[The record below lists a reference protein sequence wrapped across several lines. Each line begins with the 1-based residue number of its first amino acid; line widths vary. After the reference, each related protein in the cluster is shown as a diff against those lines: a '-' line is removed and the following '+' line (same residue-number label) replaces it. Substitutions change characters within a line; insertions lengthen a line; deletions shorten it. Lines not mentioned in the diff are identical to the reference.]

1 MANVTISDLN
11 PIDSAV
17 TSMKIAVE
25 RYNDQG
31 MPVETNNLSISQLF
45 DLFAIIGDAPPVGS
59 IITWMTPSIP
69 AGYLLCDGTEF
80 DTQLYPALALV
91 FPTGILPNFNGRV
104 QKQANP
110 ATADIVGALEAQQT
124 LSHTHTM
131 AHTHTRGSM
140 EIVGSFITSNN
151 PAALTSY
158 PSSGAFTTLDKGG
171 YGGDGGNQVHQTQVT
186 MTASKSWTGATSAAS
201 VADTGSF
208 GASEM
213 RVNSLLCQFIVRAR

>member
-11 PIDSAV
+11 PIYEVVS
-17 TSMKIAVE
+17 SMKIAVD
-25 RYNDQG
+25 RYDAQG
-31 MPVETNNLSISQLF
+31 LPVETNNVSIAQIAEF
-45 DLFAIIGDAPPVGS
+45 IAISGDAPPVGS

-110 ATADIVGALEAQQT
+110 ATADVVGVSEDQQT
-124 LSHTHTM
+124 LAHKHTM
-131 AHTHTRGSM
+131 AHTHTRGTM
-140 EIVGSFITSNN
+140 EITGSITHNVHVSS
-151 PAALTSY
+151 LVT
-158 PSSGAFTTLDKGG
+158 SGAFTQSFYNDW
-171 YGGDGGNQVHQTQVT
+171 GGDGGSGDKVYEAKF
-186 MTASKSWTGATSAAS
+186 TASKSWTGATSAAS